1 MAGRSAASF
10 RHVTKKRPAK
20 TRTSGAPPGKP
31 TAPKAAPK
39 ARLAVLMDGE
49 PLADD
54 DARALWTAFSAHMDD
69 HQGDLAGFAKQ
80 KGWTS
85 VKPEH
90 RAGQAV
96 LVVTT

>member
-1 MAGRSAASF
+1 
-10 RHVTKKRPAK
+10 VTKKRPAK
-20 TRTSGAPPGKP
+20 TKTKTKTSGASGSGKP
-31 TAPKAAPK
+31 TAPKASPK

-54 DARALWTAFSAHMDD
+54 DARTLWTAFSAHMDD